1 MKLLSI
7 ALAFVGAGALACP
20 ADDVKD
26 VQANVQSKP
35 VAEAKVPA
43 TEAGRVEEDTDH
55 QGRRQGGC
63 RDGAQVV
70 AVTAEAALSVVVT
83 ARRVEAA
90 GPRPCR

>member
-35 VAEAKVPA
+35 VAEAKAPA
-43 TEAGRVEEDTDH
+43 PTAAKPVASKKTPSTK
-55 QGRRQGGC
+55 
-63 RDGAQVV
+63 VV
-70 AVTAEAALSVVVT
+70 DKAAAETTRKSSL
-83 ARRVEAA
+83 
-90 GPRPCR
+90 